1 MSHEKLSQE
10 QIEEYKEA
18 FNLVDHDNDGV
29 LTIRE
34 LDVAMRSLGYNL
46 TNDELETMVNTKDRQ
61 EKGGITLDEFFTAMQ
76 KRTLTVQMEDGVR
89 EAFKLYDKDQDG
101 LMTETDVKSVMKTLG
116 ETVSDEE
123 ARTMISRVDRNNDGK
138 ITSDEFA
145 RLLVLN

>member
-1 MSHEKLSQE
+1 MSDKLSQE

-61 EKGGITLDEFFTAMQ
+61 EKGGITLEEFYTAMQ

>member
-1 MSHEKLSQE
+1 MSDKLSQE

-61 EKGGITLDEFFTAMQ
+61 EKGGITLEEFYTAMQ

-101 LMTETDVKSVMKTLG
+101 LMTESDVKSVMKTLG